1 MWLLLVSNSTT
12 SDCSLPSASV
22 TVVVAGRPA
31 NTLSGSV
38 PNPIDTLSPPSLPS
52 PAVAVTVTVFAVWF
66 APNVTLPGMP
76 E

>member
-1 MWLLLVSNSTT
+1 MNRVSNSTT
-12 SDCSLPSASV
+12 SVCSVPSASV
-22 TVVVAGRPA
+22 TVAAAGRPA
-31 NTLSGSV
+31 STPSGSV

-52 PAVAVTVTVFAVWF
+52 PVVAATANVVAFWF